1 MSVLEGGGTPANATT
16 RNPYERKAVSV
27 TGTPAKGIITITHTR
42 EGGTLLDGSQKG
54 DGVYEIVSQHG
65 FRSSRNVGIYIRGSR
80 DKEAQHWRI
89 NGAAAALRAAGHTV
103 TVTINEDDDRS
114 FSEIEEAREER
125 AEDRAE
131 RFGERAGRAAAESV
145 ARRKKS
151 DDIGRRFE
159 GGQPILVDHHSA
171 PGAFRAQE
179 RMHAHMQK
187 SIEEQNRAG
196 YWANKAEAAA
206 AFKKHRND
214 PYRTLRRLEKLRAE
228 LRQQQRY
235 HAEAVAKGWAVDRHA
250 RRIRDLERDIAGWE
264 EVVEKAKAE
273 GVKVWTPDDF
283 AAGDFVRTGG
293 SWYEVIRVNPK
304 TLSIAWNLRLAP
316 KPVMTR
322 EDATPPGCRLGTFTI
337 DYTNVR
343 ARCPGEV
350 MRAYLADGKVPGART
365 AHEAS
370 EKLPASA
377 VRAAQAA
384 KPKPKKRSDP
394 KTPKR
399 VRVECAPDRATAT
412 LTFLTGRSQPHKDF
426 EPVTL
431 TPPEGKKFAETI
443 WVNTLRPAAVEYLAG
458 RGFRLRDAG
467 WSGQSIQGASRA
479 IEEIPATDPAP
490 EAVEDEKPGERGPV
504 AGEQPAP
511 AETCPMCHSGQ
522 WDPQARVCGHCHH
535 NPTAAPAPAPAA
547 GAPDWQEA
555 MAMVF
560 IVSRNTRRAR
570 KRALWAMTR
579 KEAQAVCS
587 DSRTSGRA
595 YMLTWSDRPGDEG
608 TDWEWVPDNGSLD
621 PVLADLGI
629 TPRREWIAA
638 PDAVATATA

>member
-1 MSVLEGGGTPANATT
+1 M
-16 RNPYERKAVSV
+16 
-27 TGTPAKGIITITHTR
+27 TGTPAKGAITITHTR
-42 EGGTLLDGSQKG
+42 EDGTVLDGSRKG

-65 FRSSRNVGIYIRGSR
+65 FRFSRNVGIYIRGSQ

-114 FSEIEEAREER
+114 FAEIEEAREER

-145 ARRKKS
+145 ARRKKA

-159 GGQPILVDHHSA
+159 GGQPILVDHYSA
-171 PGAFRAQE
+171 PAAFRAQE
-179 RMHAHMQK
+179 RMHANMSK
-187 SIEEQNRAG
+187 SIEEREKAG
-196 YWANKAEAAA
+196 YWASRAEAAA
-206 AFKKHRND
+206 AFKEHRND
-214 PYRTLRRLEKLRAE
+214 PYRTLRRLKKLRAE

-235 HAEAVAKGWAVDRHA
+235 HAEAVAKGWDSVDRHA
-250 RRIRDLERDIAGWE
+250 RLIRDLERDIAGWE
-264 EVVEKAKAE
+264 EVIEKAKAE

-283 AAGDFVRTGG
+283 APGDFVRMRG
-293 SWYEVIRVNPK
+293 SWYEVIRVNPA

-322 EDATPPGCRLGTFTI
+322 EDATPPGYRLGTFTV

-343 ARCPGEV
+343 GRCPGEV
-350 MRAYLADGKVPGART
+350 MRAYLADGKVPGTKT

-377 VRAAQAA
+377 VRAAEAA
-384 KPKPKKRSDP
+384 KPKKKKRSDP
-394 KTPKR
+394 KIPKR
-399 VRVECAPDRATAT
+399 VKVECAQDRTTAT

-426 EPVTL
+426 QPVTL
-431 TPPEGKKFAETI
+431 RPPEGEKFSEVMWA
-443 WVNTLRPAAVEYLAG
+443 NTLRAAAVDYLAG

-467 WSGQSIQGASRA
+467 WGGGSIQGASHA
-479 IEEIPATDPAP
+479 IEEIPAAEPTP
-490 EAVEDEKPGERGPV
+490 EAAEDEKRREQAPTAE
-504 AGEQPAP
+504 EQPAP
-511 AETCPMCHSGQ
+511 AETCPMCHSGR
-522 WDPQARVCGHCHH
+522 WSPQARVCGHCHH
-535 NPTAAPAPAPAA
+535 NPTATAAPAPASAA
-547 GAPDWQEA
+547 DTQDWRDA

-560 IVSRNTRRAR
+560 IVSKNTRRAR

-579 KEAQAVCS
+579 REAQAVCG
-587 DSRTSGRA
+587 DSRTSGRS
-595 YMLTWSDRPGDEG
+595 YILTWSDHPGEEG

-629 TPRREWIAA
+629 TPRREWTAA
-638 PDAVATATA
+638 RDAVATAMA